1 MQVMLKNNWSKSVCR
16 KRERI
21 GEESCD
27 KQTTTKGNKQQQQ
40 LQM

>member
-1 MQVMLKNNWSKSVCR
+1 MLKNNRSKSVCR
-16 KRERI
+16 KKERERI
-21 GEESCD
+21 GDESCD

>member
-1 MQVMLKNNWSKSVCR
+1 MLKNNRSKSVCR

-21 GEESCD
+21 KEESCD